1 MLIWKQRFG
10 KEKPVG
16 AAKWDGDRD
25 RREQGLGNAQKQT
38 LWQRGGLGFQSA
50 RMFIQ
55 LPSFLSTGGGL
66 GLFLGT

>member
-1 MLIWKQRFG
+1 MDRAERFRVKSKPAGREVLEEVNFMLIWKQRFG

-38 LWQRGGLGFQSA
+38 LWQRGGLGF
-50 RMFIQ
+50 
-55 LPSFLSTGGGL
+55 
-66 GLFLGT
+66 